1 MFMYFISKY
10 FPWDYAYFVNFFTPS
25 FVKQIYVFD
34 HFQEEFD
41 TYDPKGN
48 WFLQLNFLKR
58 RSKIV
63 EIVAA
68 KDIVFA
74 LAQSGVCAAFSRGK

>member
-1 MFMYFISKY
+1 MNFSTEVFIFLIKIC
-10 FPWDYAYFVNFFTPS
+10 FLP
-25 FVKQIYVFD
+25 I
-34 HFQEEFD
+34 QEEFD

-74 LAQSGVCAAFSRGK
+74 LAQSGVCAAFSRGKRKPISMLSS